1 MDYCLGKALES
12 VPFVSDLQLYK
23 ICNFLSYGFIFFAT
37 KKAYRKSNKPH
48 FTTFAERE
56 GFEPPVGYP
65 TTVFKTA
72 AFDHSAISLCA
83 SAYPKRGAKVE
94 RKVIH
99 ATVEE
104 KYFKQISL

>member
-1 MDYCLGKALES
+1 MVLVPATSADGK
-12 VPFVSDLQLYK
+12 
-23 ICNFLSYGFIFFAT
+23 I
-37 KKAYRKSNKPH
+37 
-48 FTTFAERE
+48 AERE

-94 RKVIH
+94 RKVIL
-99 ATVEE
+99 AIVEGNNL
-104 KYFKQISL
+104 KCFFLQKALSAVKHLFFNSFRKNFFYKNFKFIIL